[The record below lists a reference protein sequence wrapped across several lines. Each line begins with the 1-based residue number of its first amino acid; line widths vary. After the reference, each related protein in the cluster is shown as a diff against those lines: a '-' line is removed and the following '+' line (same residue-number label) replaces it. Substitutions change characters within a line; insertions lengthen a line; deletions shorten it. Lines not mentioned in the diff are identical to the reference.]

1 MKRIAVFIG
10 EVTSEYQAEVA
21 KGIIEASVENDVQCF
36 IFTNSG
42 VYGGTFLYGYGEKS
56 VVSIPYLEDYDGI
69 IICGDTFG
77 IEGMYEDVTRLLE
90 KEAKCPIV
98 CIRQQDSRFYNVL
111 VDNYQAMSDMV
122 EHFITHH
129 GYERICFMTGKL
141 DMYDAQRRL
150 LGYIDTMQKHGIK
163 VTPEMVFE
171 GDYWRSRGAQ
181 AVEWFTQGEQLPQA
195 IVCAN
200 DYMAISVC
208 NALYNKDIRVPE
220 DVCVSGYDDVDEA
233 KYSIPSISSMHVSAC
248 EMGRA
253 AVKML
258 KNINEGVEQEKDV
271 YIGVEACYRGS
282 CGCVDERDGRST
294 KELFILKE
302 AQQRILYH
310 TSVMR
315 IALDNQDDFPG
326 LVSTSN
332 AYIRGFE
339 HQAIYLCF
347 CDEEGEFQG
356 STEIK
361 QTYTDRMH
369 LRAVFENG
377 EGRVCDEIF
386 DRRDILPRGYLKENE
401 AVYIYPFHEK
411 HNCLGYVVL
420 KANNI
425 KGLQYVFS
433 AWIQA
438 VASAVERQRM
448 YRLSKDL
455 QELKLNYN
463 RDALTGIGNRR
474 EAERVMAEYSVRMY
488 KTGKIFCIVSLDMD
502 GLKIINDKYG
512 HLQGDEALCVVARIL
527 KETVGEEGSASRI
540 GGDEYLLCLDM
551 DTDEEVRNTIATIRE
566 KIAAFNANGGK
577 AWELDVSVGYAFC
590 RSGSTVL
597 FTMQQADKNMYQE
610 KRSKK
615 TSRLKQ

>member
-1 MKRIAVFIG
+1 MKKIAVFIG
-10 EVTSEYQAEVA
+10 EVTSEYQTEVA
-21 KGIIEASVENDVQCF
+21 KGIIEASAEIGVQSF
-36 IFTNSG
+36 VFTNSG
-42 VYGGTFLYGYGEKS
+42 VYGGTFLYGYGEKN

-69 IICGDTFG
+69 IIGGDTFG
-77 IEGMYEDVTRLLE
+77 VEGMYEDVTRLLE

-122 EHFITHH
+122 EHFINHH
-129 GYERICFMTGKL
+129 GFERICFMTGKL

-150 LGYIDTMQKHGIK
+150 LGYIDTMQKHGLK
-163 VTPEMVFE
+163 VTPDMVFE
-171 GDYWRSRGAQ
+171 GDYWRSRGQQ
-181 AVEWFTQGEQLPQA
+181 AVEWFTQGEQFPQA

-208 NALYNKDIRVPE
+208 NALYGKGLRVPE
-220 DVCVSGYDDVDEA
+220 DICVSGYDDVDEA

-253 AVKML
+253 AVRIL
-258 KNINEGVEQEKDV
+258 KNVNEGAEQEKDV
-271 YIGVEACYRGS
+271 YIAVEPCYRGS
-282 CGCVDERDGRST
+282 CGCSDEKDGRST

-326 LVSTSN
+326 LVSVSN
-332 AYIRGFE
+332 AYIRDFGQ
-339 HQAIYLCF
+339 QAIYLCF
-347 CDEEGEFQG
+347 CEESSGFQE
-356 STEIK
+356 STEIN
-361 QTYTDRMH
+361 QTYTERMH
-369 LRAVFENG
+369 LRAVYEDG
-377 EGRVCDEIF
+377 ECRVCDEVF

-420 KANNI
+420 KVEDI
-425 KGLQYVFS
+425 GRMQYVFS
-433 AWIQA
+433 AWVQA
-438 VASAVERQRM
+438 MASAVERQRM

-474 EAERVMAEYSVRMY
+474 EAERVMAEYSMRMY
-488 KTGKIFCIVSLDMD
+488 KTGRIFCIVSLDMD

-512 HLQGDEALCVVARIL
+512 HLMRRFALWRV
-527 KETVGEEGSASRI
+527 
-540 GGDEYLLCLDM
+540 
-551 DTDEEVRNTIATIRE
+551 
-566 KIAAFNANGGK
+566 F
-577 AWELDVSVGYAFC
+577 
-590 RSGSTVL
+590 
-597 FTMQQADKNMYQE
+597 
-610 KRSKK
+610 
-615 TSRLKQ
+615 

>member
-1 MKRIAVFIG
+1 MKKIAVFIG
-10 EVTSEYQAEVA
+10 EVTSEYQTEVA
-21 KGIIEASVENDVQCF
+21 KGIIEASAEIGAQSFV
-36 IFTNSG
+36 FTNSG
-42 VYGGTFLYGYGEKS
+42 VYGGTFLYGYGEKN

-69 IICGDTFG
+69 IIGGDTFG
-77 IEGMYEDVTRLLE
+77 VEGMYEDVTRLLE

-122 EHFITHH
+122 EHFIIHH
-129 GYERICFMTGKL
+129 GFERICFMTGKL

-150 LGYIDTMQKHGIK
+150 LGYIDTMQKHGLK
-163 VTPEMVFE
+163 VTPDMVFE
-171 GDYWRSRGAQ
+171 GDYWRSRGQQ
-181 AVEWFTQGEQLPQA
+181 AVEWFTQGEQFPQA

-208 NALYNKDIRVPE
+208 NALYGKGLRVPE
-220 DVCVSGYDDVDEA
+220 DICVSGYDDVDEA

-253 AVKML
+253 AVRIL
-258 KNINEGVEQEKDV
+258 KNVNEGAEQEKDV
-271 YIGVEACYRGS
+271 YIGVEPCYRGS
-282 CGCVDERDGRST
+282 CGCSDEKDGRST

-326 LVSTSN
+326 LVSVSN
-332 AYIRGFE
+332 AYIRDFGQ
-339 HQAIYLCF
+339 QAIYLCF
-347 CDEEGEFQG
+347 CEESSGFQE
-356 STEIK
+356 STEIN
-361 QTYTDRMH
+361 QTYTERMH
-369 LRAVFENG
+369 LRAVYEDG
-377 EGRVCDEIF
+377 ECRVCDEVF

-411 HNCLGYVVL
+411 HNCLGYIVL
-420 KANNI
+420 KVENI
-425 KGLQYVFS
+425 GRMQYVFS
-433 AWIQA
+433 AWVQA
-438 VASAVERQRM
+438 MASAVERQRM

-527 KETVGEEGSASRI
+527 KEVVGENGSAARI

-551 DTDEEVRNTIATIRE
+551 DTDDEVRSTIATIRE
-566 KIAAFNANGGK
+566 KIAEYNANGGK
-577 AWELDVSVGYAFC
+577 PWEVDVSVGYAFC
-590 RSGSTVL
+590 RKGSTVL
-597 FTMQQADKNMYQE
+597 FAMQQADKNMYQE
-610 KRSKK
+610 KRTKK
-615 TSRLKQ
+615 TNRLN

>member
-1 MKRIAVFIG
+1 MKKIAVFIG
-10 EVTSEYQAEVA
+10 EVTSEYQTEVA
-21 KGIIEASVENDVQCF
+21 KGIIEASAEIGVQSF
-36 IFTNSG
+36 VFTNSG
-42 VYGGTFLYGYGEKS
+42 VYGGTFLYGYGEKN

-69 IICGDTFG
+69 IIGGDTFG
-77 IEGMYEDVTRLLE
+77 VEGMYEDVTRLLE

-122 EHFITHH
+122 EHFINHH
-129 GYERICFMTGKL
+129 GFERICFMTGKL

-150 LGYIDTMQKHGIK
+150 LGYIDTMQKHGLK
-163 VTPEMVFE
+163 VTPDMVFE
-171 GDYWRSRGAQ
+171 GDYWRSRGQQ
-181 AVEWFTQGEQLPQA
+181 AVEWFTQGEQFPQA

-208 NALYNKDIRVPE
+208 NALYGKGLRVPE
-220 DVCVSGYDDVDEA
+220 DICVSGYDDVDEA

-253 AVKML
+253 AVRIL
-258 KNINEGVEQEKDV
+258 KNVNEGAEQEKDV
-271 YIGVEACYRGS
+271 YIAVEPCYRGS
-282 CGCVDERDGRST
+282 CGCSDEKDGRST

-326 LVSTSN
+326 LVSVSN
-332 AYIRGFE
+332 AYIRDFGQ
-339 HQAIYLCF
+339 QAIYLCF
-347 CDEEGEFQG
+347 CEESSGFQE
-356 STEIK
+356 STEIN
-361 QTYTDRMH
+361 QTYTERMH
-369 LRAVFENG
+369 LRAVYEDG
-377 EGRVCDEIF
+377 ECRVCDEVF

-420 KANNI
+420 KVEDI
-425 KGLQYVFS
+425 GRMQYVFS
-433 AWIQA
+433 AWVQA
-438 VASAVERQRM
+438 MASAVERQRM

-474 EAERVMAEYSVRMY
+474 EAERVMAEYSMRMY
-488 KTGKIFCIVSLDMD
+488 KTGRIFCIVSLDMD

-527 KETVGEEGSASRI
+527 KEVVVENGSAARI
-540 GGDEYLLCLDM
+540 GGDEYVLCLDM
-551 DTDEEVRNTIATIRE
+551 DTDDEVRRTIATIRE
-566 KIAAFNANGGK
+566 KIA
-577 AWELDVSVGYAFC
+577 E
-590 RSGSTVL
+590 
-597 FTMQQADKNMYQE
+597 
-610 KRSKK
+610 
-615 TSRLKQ
+615 

>member
-1 MKRIAVFIG
+1 MKKIAVFIG
-10 EVTSEYQAEVA
+10 EVTSEYQTEVA
-21 KGIIEASVENDVQCF
+21 KGIIEASSKYGVQCF

-42 VYGGTFLYGYGEKS
+42 VYGGTFLYGYGEKN
-56 VVSIPYLEDYDGI
+56 VVAIPYLEDYDGI
-69 IICGDTFG
+69 IIGGDTFG
-77 IEGMYEDVTRLLE
+77 VEGMYEDVTRLLE

-141 DMYDAQRRL
+141 DMYDAQKRL
-150 LGYIDTMQKHGIK
+150 LGYIDTMQKHGLK

-171 GDYWRSRGAQ
+171 GDYWRSKGAE

-208 NALYNKDIRVPE
+208 NALYSKGLRVPE
-220 DVCVSGYDDVDEA
+220 DICVSGYDDVDEA
-233 KYSIPSISSMHVSAC
+233 KYSIPSISSMHVSAR

-253 AVKML
+253 AVQIL
-258 KNINEGVEQEKDV
+258 KNVNEGVEQKQDV
-271 YIGVEACYRGS
+271 YIGVEPCYRGS
-282 CGCVDERDGRST
+282 CGCSDEKDGRST

-326 LVSTSN
+326 LVSVSN
-332 AYIRGFE
+332 AYIRGFGQ
-339 HQAIYLCF
+339 QAIYLCF
-347 CDEEGEFQG
+347 CEEGSGFQE
-356 STEIK
+356 STEIN
-361 QTYTDRMH
+361 QTYTERMH
-369 LRAVFENG
+369 LRAVYENG
-377 EGRVCDEIF
+377 ESRVCDEVF

-401 AVYIYPFHEK
+401 AIYIYPFHEK

-420 KANNI
+420 KVEDI
-425 KGLQYVFS
+425 GSMQYVFAS
-433 AWIQA
+433 WVQA
-438 VASAVERQRM
+438 MASAVERQRM

-455 QELKLNYN
+455 QELKRNYN

-474 EAERVMAEYSVRMY
+474 EAERVMAEYSVRMHT
-488 KTGKIFCIVSLDMD
+488 TGKIFCIVSLDMD

-527 KETVGEEGSASRI
+527 KEVVGENGSAARI

-551 DTDEEVRNTIATIRE
+551 DTDDEVRSTIASIRA
-566 KIAAFNANGGK
+566 KIAEFNANGGK
-577 AWELDVSVGYAFC
+577 PWEVDVSAGYAFC
-590 RSGSTVL
+590 RNGSTVL

-610 KRSKK
+610 KRTKK
-615 TSRLKQ
+615 NNRLN